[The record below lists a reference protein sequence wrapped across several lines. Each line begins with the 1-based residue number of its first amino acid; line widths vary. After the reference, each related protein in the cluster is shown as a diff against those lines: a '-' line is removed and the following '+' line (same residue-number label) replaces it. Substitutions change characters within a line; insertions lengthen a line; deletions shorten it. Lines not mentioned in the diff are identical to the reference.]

1 MPLHLRLPAGGF
13 GSIRLMFVAWLFK
26 LGGII
31 FGIMAATVLI
41 VLLLGLDTPDGPKV
55 QIATLLIV
63 TAMGV
68 ALFAAGRMMAHHDRR
83 GAIIGLGLTLYPVIL
98 APLTDASMDR
108 FDMVVTAVIALLILS
123 VWRDLAWHGTQRA
136 V

>member
-1 MPLHLRLPAGGF
+1 
-13 GSIRLMFVAWLFK
+13 MFVAWLFK

-31 FGIMAATVLI
+31 FGIMAVTVLI

-83 GAIIGLGLTLYPVIL
+83 GAIIGLALTLYPVIL
-98 APLTDASMDR
+98 APFTDASMDR
-108 FDMVVTAVIALLILS
+108 FDMVVTAVIALLVLS
-123 VWRDLAWHGTQRA
+123 VWRDLAWHGTPRA